1 MSRKAFRYAVVR
13 HRGHT
18 RANSQ
23 GQVLAHLVIA
33 EHALG
38 KPLPPSA
45 EVHHVDGNPTNN
57 AHSNLVICED
67 RLYHKLLHYRQK
79 VRAHGGDPN
88 IHRLCSRCRKPKPF
102 SEFVRSKANLAFGLG
117 DKCRP
122 CRQEFNRTYALPL
135 RLQRHRSGHG
145 RVASARLSAR
155 RLQRDRSVPRAVLA
169 HHYPRRRTG
178 AI

>member
-88 IHRLCSRCRKPKPF
+88 IHRLCCSGIEAATVAWHPLGFQAVAVSEIDPF
-102 SEFVRSKANLAFGLG
+102 
-117 DKCRP
+117 P
-122 CRQEFNRTYALPL
+122 C
-135 RLQRHRSGHG
+135 
-145 RVASARLSAR
+145 
-155 RLQRDRSVPRAVLA
+155 AVLA
-169 HHYPRRRTG
+169 HHYPSVAELGRHDEVPGLARCSNRSSRWWNSLPVLLRRRTPQG
-178 AI
+178 TG